1 MRIMLT
7 GASGFIGL
15 RLTSLLLS
23 DHRHEI
29 FCLVRPGTSC
39 ASGVTPVFCDLARHA
54 AIGTFPPVD
63 TIIHLA
69 QSHQYRNFPIAAED
83 ILAINTL
90 ATARLLDCAR
100 QRGVQTFILASTA
113 SVYSACNPLCQED
126 AALQPDNFY
135 AATKVA
141 AEALMR
147 PYASQYRTCVLRLFT
162 PYGPG
167 QRNRMIPVLIDRV
180 RERRPIT
187 LDGEQGGLRLSVTY
201 VCDVAATFRAAA
213 EEGWHGT
220 YNVAAPE
227 RTCVREIANTIGRVL
242 GITPVFQRTGRPEPS
257 PLLADLNR
265 LAAMCDPGKF
275 CSLDEGIRRTLAE

>member
-1 MRIMLT
+1 MLT

-29 FCLVRPGTSC
+29 FCLVRPGAPC
-39 ASGVTPVFCDLARHA
+39 ASGVTPVVCDLAGHA
-54 AIGTFPPVD
+54 PIGTFPPVD

-69 QSHQYRNFPIAAED
+69 QSHQHRNFPIAAED

-100 QRGVQTFILASTA
+100 QRGVRTFILASTA
-113 SVYSACNPLCQED
+113 SVYSGCNSLCQED
-126 AALQPDNFY
+126 AALQPDDFY

-147 PYASQYRTCVLRLFT
+147 PYARQYRTCVLRLFT

-167 QRNRMIPVLIDRV
+167 QRNRIIPVLIERV
-180 RERRPIT
+180 REGRPIT
-187 LDGEQGGLRLSVTY
+187 LDGERGGLRLSVTY
-201 VCDVAATFRAAA
+201 VGDVAATFRAAA

-220 YNVAAPE
+220 YNVAAPDP
-227 RTCVREIANTIGRVL
+227 TCVREIANAIGRVL
-242 GITPVFQRTGRPEPS
+242 GITPVFQRTGLPEPS